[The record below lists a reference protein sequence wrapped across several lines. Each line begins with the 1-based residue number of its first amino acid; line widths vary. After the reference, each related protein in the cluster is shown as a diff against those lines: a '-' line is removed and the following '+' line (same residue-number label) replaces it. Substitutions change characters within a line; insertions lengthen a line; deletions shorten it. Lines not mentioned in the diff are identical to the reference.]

1 MNNTETKLSRKE
13 LIQKLNNKK
22 KQNELFRMTKK
33 NRECTLEKLESKAKL
48 EEEEM
53 MKQLKMCTPEQLRN
67 FGLNE
72 EQIQQILKK
81 EENQENTQSNQPQ
94 PVVNNTNSKLENM
107 FEIPDIKI
115 PKMAAPI
122 NAKIV
127 DTL

>member
-1 MNNTETKLSRKE
+1 MNSSDTKLSREE
-13 LIQKLNNKK
+13 LLQKLKNKK
-22 KQNELFRMTKK
+22 KQNELHRMTKK

-48 EEEEM
+48 EQDEM

-81 EENQENTQSNQPQ
+81 EDNQENTQTNQVE
-94 PVVNNTNSKLENM
+94 PVVNNTKSELENM

-122 NAKIV
+122 NAQIV
-127 DTL
+127 NTL